1 MMIEDTEKIYWLAWS
16 RIKGLGA
23 VSLKKIYD
31 YFGNLEQ
38 AWTVSPQELIVVDG
52 IGKKLCNSIQEEKRK
67 IDPKKLYL
75 KHIEKNPNF
84 WTPNEKEY
92 PQLLLEIP
100 SPPAILYYQGNVNLA
115 ENQGITPLIGIVGT
129 RKPTEHGRRW
139 TYNIAKALAENGFTV
154 VSGLAEG
161 IDTAAHRGCLDGG
174 GRTIAVLG
182 NGLDK
187 VYPSNNRQLMA
198 EIEEK
203 GLILT
208 EYEHGSQPERG
219 NFPARNRIVAGL
231 CRAVLVMEAPEKS
244 GALITARY
252 ANEFNRDVY
261 TLPNTPDN
269 VQARGCLRLIH
280 NGAEVIITP
289 EELLS
294 SLGVIPSLDEGQQLS
309 LFPASSPSTTAKK
322 IREEPIL
329 SSTFRLVYEAIEVN
343 PTPFDV
349 IVEESSLNSGEVSGI
364 LLQLEL
370 EGLIT
375 QLPGMIYQRINNE

>member
-1 MMIEDTEKIYWLAWS
+1 MIQDTEKIYWLAWS
-16 RIKGLGA
+16 KIKGVGV

-38 AWTVSPQELIVVDG
+38 AWTASSQELMLIDG
-52 IGKKLCNSIQEEKRK
+52 IGKKLCNLIQEEKRK
-67 IDPKKLYL
+67 IEPEKLYL
-75 KHIEKNPNF
+75 KHIEKNPKF
-84 WTPNEKEY
+84 WTVIELEY
-92 PQLLLEIP
+92 PKLLLEIP
-100 SPPAILYYQGNVNLA
+100 SPPSILYYLGQVNLS

-129 RKPTEHGRRW
+129 RKPTEHGKKW
-139 TYNIAKALAENGFTV
+139 TYNISKALGKNGFTV

-161 IDTAAHRGCLDGG
+161 IDTVAHRGCLDGG

-182 NGLDK
+182 NGLDRA
-187 VYPSNNRQLMA
+187 YPSNNRQLMA
-198 EIEEK
+198 EIAEK
-203 GLILT
+203 GLIMT
-208 EYEHGSQPERG
+208 EYEYGSQPERG

-261 TLPNTPDN
+261 TLPNSPDN

-280 NGAEVIITP
+280 NGAEIIINE

-294 SLGVIPSLDEGQQLS
+294 SLGIIPSLDQGQQLS
-309 LFPASSPSTTAKK
+309 LFPVSSPSLPEKTPK
-322 IREEPIL
+322 EPRL
-329 SSTFRLVYEAIEVN
+329 SSSFKLVYDSIEVN
-343 PTPFDV
+343 PTLFDV
-349 IVEESSLNSGEVSGI
+349 IVDKSQLNSGEVSGI

-370 EGLIT
+370 DGLIT
-375 QLPGMIYQRINNE
+375 QLPGMMYCRA

>member
-1 MMIEDTEKIYWLAWS
+1 MNFMTTDREKIYWLSWS
-16 RIKGLGA
+16 KIRGLGA

-31 YFGNLEQ
+31 HFGSLER
-38 AWTVSPQELIVVDG
+38 AWTVSPQELLKIDG
-52 IGKKLCNSIQEEKRK
+52 IGNKLCNSIQEEKQK
-67 IDPKKLYL
+67 IDPEKLFL

-84 WTPNEKEY
+84 WNPHETEY

-100 SPPAILYYQGNVNLA
+100 SSPSILYYQGTVNLS

-139 TYNIAKALAENGFTV
+139 TYNIAKTLAENGFTV

-161 IDTAAHRGCLDGG
+161 IDTVAHRGCLDGG
-174 GRTIAVLG
+174 GRTIAILG
-182 NGLDK
+182 NGLDR
-187 VYPSNNRQLMA
+187 VYPTSNRQLMR
-198 EIEEK
+198 EISEK

-208 EYEHGSQPERG
+208 EYEYGSQPERG
-219 NFPARNRIVAGL
+219 NFPARNRIVAGM
-231 CRAVLVMEAPEKS
+231 CRAILVMEAPEKS

-269 VQARGCLRLIH
+269 PQARGCLRLIH
-280 NGAEVIITP
+280 NGAEVIITE

-294 SLGVIPSLDEGQQLS
+294 SLGVIPSLDQTQQLS
-309 LFPASSPSTTAKK
+309 LFSVASPSLPEKTK
-322 IREEPIL
+322 EEPSL
-329 SSTFRLVYEAIEVN
+329 SSTFKIVYDSIEVN
-343 PTPFDV
+343 PTIFDM
-349 IVEESSLNSGEVSGI
+349 IVEKSNLNSGEVSGI

-375 QLPGMIYQRINNE
+375 QLPGMMYIKE

>member
-1 MMIEDTEKIYWLAWS
+1 MITERENIYWLAWS
-16 RIKGLGA
+16 KIKGLGA

-31 YFGNLEQ
+31 YYGSLEQ
-38 AWTVSPQELIVVDG
+38 AWMVSPQELMKIDG
-52 IGKKLCNSIQEEKRK
+52 IGKKLCNSIQEEKKK
-67 IDPKKLYL
+67 IEPDILYL
-75 KHIEKNPNF
+75 KHREKNPLF
-84 WTPNEKEY
+84 WTPHDRDY

-100 SPPAILYYQGNVNLA
+100 SPPPILYYQGQVNLS

-139 TYNIAKALAENGFTV
+139 TYNISKALAENGFTV

-161 IDTAAHRGCLDGG
+161 IDTIAHQGCLDGG

-182 NGLDK
+182 NGLDRA
-187 VYPSNNRQLMA
+187 YPSSNKGLM
-198 EIEEK
+198 EKIKEK

-208 EYEHGSQPERG
+208 EYDYGSLPERG

-231 CRAVLVMEAPEKS
+231 CRAVLVMEAPETS

-252 ANEFNRDVY
+252 ATEFDRDVY

-269 VQARGCLRLIH
+269 AQARGCLRLIH
-280 NGAEVIITP
+280 KGAEIIITS

-294 SLGVIPSLDEGQQLS
+294 SLGVIPPLDNNPQQS
-309 LFPASSPSTTAKK
+309 LFPSSSPVIPERTK
-322 IREEPIL
+322 EEPTLPFPL
-329 SSTFRLVYEAIEVN
+329 SLIYRSIEVN
-343 PTPFDV
+343 ATPFDV
-349 IVEESSLNSGEVSGI
+349 IVEKSNLSSGEVSGM

-375 QLPGMIYQRINNE
+375 QLPGMMYSKNEK